1 MSVACRCISR
11 AARACTGGWVMP
23 DVSTSRGACA
33 DRRDDCQ
40 NAGPGKYASSP
51 TEGLNTMCGTRPS
64 AHWARNS
71 DRSSCCAR
79 GSSFHERPIAMNAES
94 QFHWCG

>member
-1 MSVACRCISR
+1 
-11 AARACTGGWVMP
+11 MP

-33 DRRDDCQ
+33 ERRDDCQ

-51 TEGLNTMCGTRPS
+51 TDGLNTMCGTRPS

-79 GSSFHERPIAMNAES
+79 GSSYQERPIAMNAES